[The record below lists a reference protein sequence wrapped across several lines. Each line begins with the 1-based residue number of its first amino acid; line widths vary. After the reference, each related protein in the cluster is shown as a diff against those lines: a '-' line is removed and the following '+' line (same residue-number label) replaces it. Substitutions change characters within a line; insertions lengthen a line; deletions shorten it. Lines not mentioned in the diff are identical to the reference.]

1 MVGVEIR
8 DFSKSEGCGN
18 KVEDCA
24 ANQTADCKSN
34 EAGEESRV
42 EAAGHEGEDTNSN
55 YTGETDQG
63 DHKQAVTPNLRT
75 AWLHL
80 ALGKQG
86 GVEGGDALEGSGCGV
101 AGPLLQF

>member
-34 EAGEESRV
+34 EAGEEARV
-42 EAAGHEGEDTNSN
+42 ETAGHEGKDANSDN
-55 YTGETDQG
+55 AGQADQG
-63 DHKQAVTPNLRT
+63 DHEQAVTPNLRT
-75 AWLHL
+75 AGLRL
-80 ALGKQG
+80 PLGKQG
-86 GVEGGDALEGSGCGV
+86 GIEGGDGLKGRG
-101 AGPLLQF
+101 